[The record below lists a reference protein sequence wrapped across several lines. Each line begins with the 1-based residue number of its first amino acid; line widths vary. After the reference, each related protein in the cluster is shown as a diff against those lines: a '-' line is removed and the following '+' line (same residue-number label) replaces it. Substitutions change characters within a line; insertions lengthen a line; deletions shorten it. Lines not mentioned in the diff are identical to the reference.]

1 MSKTATP
8 NAALPIQ
15 TTSDGWLGPY
25 SSGDNGDTVILN
37 HRCSRGDKI
46 IFRVKDVHGA
56 EGYGTVITMSTDTD
70 YTASIINQ
78 IEEDDN
84 DDPDDDENQ
93 RAVKN
98 STIIAFTSAVFAT
111 ALGTMAGYGLARFKF
126 WKIRNAD
133 LTIWFLSQRVLPP
146 VVVAIPFFLLAKQ
159 FQALDKVSTLIIL
172 NTTFNLPFAVI
183 IMSQLFKELP
193 IELEQAA
200 LVDGYSR
207 IGAFFKV
214 ALPLSTP
221 GLVATAIICLA
232 FAWNEFMFALIMA
245 QKNAITLPYIISGAS
260 DTRGI
265 QFWFIATRALMAMVP
280 PTILA
285 LTVQRFIVRGLTFGA
300 VKG

>member
-1 MSKTATP
+1 MSDLQKSTWSVKRILIVATIFVCLAWALFP
-8 NAALPIQ
+8 FYWALSTSLRKPAETFTVVGLAIPFLQFQPTLENWAAELKVPE
-15 TTSDGWLGPY
+15 T
-25 SSGDNGDTVILN
+25 
-37 HRCSRGDKI
+37 
-46 IFRVKDVHGA
+46 
-56 EGYGTVITMSTDTD
+56 
-70 YTASIINQ
+70 
-78 IEEDDN
+78 
-84 DDPDDDENQ
+84 Q

-98 STIIAFTSAVFAT
+98 STVIAICSAMLAT
-111 ALGTMAGYGLARFKF
+111 VLGTMAGYGLARFKF
-126 WKIRNAD
+126 HKIKNPD

-146 VVVAIPFFLLAKQ
+146 VVVAIPFFLLAKE
-159 FQALDKVSTLIIL
+159 FQALDKVSTLIVL

-221 GLVATAIICLA
+221 GLVATSIICFA

-245 QKNAITLPYIISGAS
+245 QRNALTLPYVISGGA
-260 DTRGI
+260 DTRGV
-265 QFWFIATRALMAMVP
+265 QFWFIATRALIAMVP

-285 LTVQRFIVRGLTFGA
+285 LTVQKFIVRGLTFGA

>member
-1 MSKTATP
+1 MKKNRWSAKRILLGIAIAICIAWATFP
-8 NAALPIQ
+8 FYWAV
-15 TTSDGWLGPY
+15 TTSLRKPAETF
-25 SSGDNGDTVILN
+25 TVAGLAIPFVQFKPTLEN
-37 HRCSRGDKI
+37 WA
-46 IFRVKDVHGA
+46 A
-56 EGYGTVITMSTDTD
+56 ELKV
-70 YTASIINQ
+70 
-78 IEEDDN
+78 
-84 DDPDDDENQ
+84 PENLK
-93 RAVKN
+93 AVKN
-98 STIIAFTSAVFAT
+98 SVIIAVTSAIFAT
-111 ALGTMAGYGLARFKF
+111 MLGTMAGYGLARFQF
-126 WKIRNAD
+126 YKIKNAD
-133 LTIWFLSQRVLPP
+133 ITIWFLSQRVLPP

-159 FQALDKVSTLIIL
+159 FNALDKVSTLIVL

-200 LVDGYSR
+200 MVDGYSR

-221 GLVATAIICLA
+221 GLVATGIICLA

-245 QKNAITLPYIISGAS
+245 QRNAITLPYIISGAS

-285 LTVQRFIVRGLTFGA
+285 LTVQKFIVRGLTFGA

>member
-1 MSKTATP
+1 MKKKRWSAKRILLGIAIALCIAWATFP
-8 NAALPIQ
+8 FYWAI
-15 TTSDGWLGPY
+15 TTSLRKPAETF
-25 SSGDNGDTVILN
+25 TVAGLAIPFVQFKPTLEN
-37 HRCSRGDKI
+37 WA
-46 IFRVKDVHGA
+46 A
-56 EGYGTVITMSTDTD
+56 ELKV
-70 YTASIINQ
+70 
-78 IEEDDN
+78 
-84 DDPDDDENQ
+84 PENLK
-93 RAVKN
+93 AVKN
-98 STIIAFTSAVFAT
+98 SVIIAVTSAIFAT
-111 ALGTMAGYGLARFKF
+111 MLGTMAGYGLARFQF
-126 WKIRNAD
+126 YKIKNAD
-133 LTIWFLSQRVLPP
+133 ITIWFLSQRVLPP

-159 FQALDKVSTLIIL
+159 FNALDKVSTLIVL

-200 LVDGYSR
+200 MVDGYSR

-221 GLVATAIICLA
+221 GLVATGIICLA

-245 QKNAITLPYIISGAS
+245 QRKAITLPYIISGAS

-285 LTVQRFIVRGLTFGA
+285 LTVQKFIVRGLTFGA

>member
-1 MSKTATP
+1 MNRNTKKRWSPFRIFTVIAI
-8 NAALPIQ
+8 ALCIMWALFPFYWVV
-15 TTSDGWLGPY
+15 TTSLRKPAETF
-25 SSGDNGDTVILN
+25 TVAGLAIPFLQFQPTLEN
-37 HRCSRGDKI
+37 WK
-46 IFRVKDVHGA
+46 A
-56 EGYGTVITMSTDTD
+56 EV
-70 YTASIINQ
+70 Q
-78 IEEDDN
+78 V
-84 DDPDDDENQ
+84 PENQ
-93 RAVKN
+93 KALLN
-98 STIIAFTSAVFAT
+98 STIIAFTSALFAT

-126 WKIRNAD
+126 QRPKNAD

-146 VVVAIPFFLLAKQ
+146 VVVAIPFFLLARQ
-159 FQALDKVSTLIIL
+159 FQALDKVSTLIVL

-193 IELEQAA
+193 VELEQAA
-200 LVDGYSR
+200 LVDGYSH

-221 GLVATAIICLA
+221 GLVATGIICLA

-245 QKNAITLPYIISGAS
+245 QRKAITLPYIISGAS

-265 QFWFIATRALMAMVP
+265 QFWFIATRALMAIIP

-285 LTVQRFIVRGLTFGA
+285 LTVQKFIVRGLTFGA

>member
-1 MSKTATP
+1 MKKNRWSAKRILLGIAIAFCIAWATFP
-8 NAALPIQ
+8 FYWAI
-15 TTSDGWLGPY
+15 TTSLRKPAETF
-25 SSGDNGDTVILN
+25 TVAGLAIPFVQFKPTLEN
-37 HRCSRGDKI
+37 WA
-46 IFRVKDVHGA
+46 A
-56 EGYGTVITMSTDTD
+56 ELKV
-70 YTASIINQ
+70 
-78 IEEDDN
+78 
-84 DDPDDDENQ
+84 PENLK
-93 RAVKN
+93 AVKN
-98 STIIAFTSAVFAT
+98 SVIIAVTSAIFAT
-111 ALGTMAGYGLARFKF
+111 MLGTMAGYGLARFQF
-126 WKIRNAD
+126 YKIKNAD
-133 LTIWFLSQRVLPP
+133 ITIWFLSQRVLPP

-159 FQALDKVSTLIIL
+159 FNALDKVSTLIVL

-200 LVDGYSR
+200 MVDGYSR

-221 GLVATAIICLA
+221 GLVATGIICLA

-245 QKNAITLPYIISGAS
+245 QRNAITLPYIISGAS

-265 QFWFIATRALMAMVP
+265 QFWFIATRALMAIVP

-285 LTVQRFIVRGLTFGA
+285 LTVQKFIVRGLTFGA

>member
-1 MSKTATP
+1 MAKRILLGFAIALCIAWATFP
-8 NAALPIQ
+8 FYWAI
-15 TTSDGWLGPY
+15 TTSLRKPAETF
-25 SSGDNGDTVILN
+25 TVAGLAIP
-37 HRCSRGDKI
+37 SVQ
-46 IFRVKDVHGA
+46 FQPTFEYWSA
-56 EGYGTVITMSTDTD
+56 ELKV
-70 YTASIINQ
+70 
-78 IEEDDN
+78 
-84 DDPDDDENQ
+84 PENLK
-93 RAVKN
+93 AVKN
-98 STIIAFTSAVFAT
+98 SAIIAVTSAILAT
-111 ALGTMAGYGLARFKF
+111 MLGTMAGYGLARFQF
-126 WKIRNAD
+126 YKIKNPD
-133 LTIWFLSQRVLPP
+133 ITIWFLSQRVLPP
-146 VVVAIPFFLLAKQ
+146 VVVAIPFFLLARQ
-159 FQALDKVSTLIIL
+159 FNALDKVSTLIVL

-200 LVDGYSR
+200 MVDGYSR

-221 GLVATAIICLA
+221 GLVATGIICLA

-245 QKNAITLPYIISGAS
+245 QRNAITLPYIISGAS

-285 LTVQRFIVRGLTFGA
+285 LTVQKFIVRGLTFGA

>member
-1 MSKTATP
+1 MKKNRWSAKRIVLGIAIAFCIAWATFP
-8 NAALPIQ
+8 FYWAI
-15 TTSDGWLGPY
+15 TTSLRKPAETF
-25 SSGDNGDTVILN
+25 TVAGLAIPFVQFKPTLEN
-37 HRCSRGDKI
+37 WA
-46 IFRVKDVHGA
+46 A
-56 EGYGTVITMSTDTD
+56 ELKV
-70 YTASIINQ
+70 
-78 IEEDDN
+78 
-84 DDPDDDENQ
+84 PENLK
-93 RAVKN
+93 AVKN
-98 STIIAFTSAVFAT
+98 SVIIAVTSAILAT
-111 ALGTMAGYGLARFKF
+111 MLGTMAGYGLARFQF
-126 WKIRNAD
+126 YKIKNAD
-133 LTIWFLSQRVLPP
+133 ITIWFLSQRVLPP

-159 FQALDKVSTLIIL
+159 FNALDKVSTLIVL

-200 LVDGYSR
+200 MVDGYSR

-221 GLVATAIICLA
+221 GLVATGIICLA

-245 QKNAITLPYIISGAS
+245 QRNAITLPYIISGAS

-265 QFWFIATRALMAMVP
+265 QFWFIATRALMAIVP

-285 LTVQRFIVRGLTFGA
+285 LTVQKFIVRGLTFGA

>member
-1 MSKTATP
+1 MSDFKKKTWSIGRILTGITV
-8 NAALPIQ
+8 ALCLFWAVFPFYWAL
-15 TTSDGWLGPY
+15 TTSLRKPAETF
-25 SSGDNGDTVILN
+25 TVAGLAIPFLQFMPTLEN
-37 HRCSRGDKI
+37 WA
-46 IFRVKDVHGA
+46 A
-56 EGYGTVITMSTDTD
+56 ELKV
-70 YTASIINQ
+70 
-78 IEEDDN
+78 
-84 DDPDDDENQ
+84 PENL
-93 RAVKN
+93 RAIKN
-98 STIIAFTSAVFAT
+98 STIIAFCSAIFAT

-126 WKIRNAD
+126 HKIKNPD
-133 LTIWFLSQRVLPP
+133 LTVWFLSQRVLPP
-146 VVVAIPFFLLAKQ
+146 VVVAIPFFLLAHQ
-159 FQALDKVSTLIIL
+159 FHALDKVSTLIVL

-232 FAWNEFMFALIMA
+232 FAWNEFMFALILA

>member
-1 MSKTATP
+1 MKKNRWSAKRILLGIAIAFCIAWATFP
-8 NAALPIQ
+8 FYWAI
-15 TTSDGWLGPY
+15 TTSLRKPAETF
-25 SSGDNGDTVILN
+25 TVAGLAIPFVQFKPTLEN
-37 HRCSRGDKI
+37 WA
-46 IFRVKDVHGA
+46 A
-56 EGYGTVITMSTDTD
+56 ELKV
-70 YTASIINQ
+70 
-78 IEEDDN
+78 
-84 DDPDDDENQ
+84 PENLK
-93 RAVKN
+93 AVKN
-98 STIIAFTSAVFAT
+98 SVIIAVTSAILAT
-111 ALGTMAGYGLARFKF
+111 MLGTMAGYGLARFQF
-126 WKIRNAD
+126 YKIKNAD
-133 LTIWFLSQRVLPP
+133 ITIWFLSQRVLPP

-159 FQALDKVSTLIIL
+159 FNALDKVSTLIVL

-200 LVDGYSR
+200 MVDGYSR

-221 GLVATAIICLA
+221 GLVATGIICLA

-245 QKNAITLPYIISGAS
+245 QRNAITLPYIISGAS

-285 LTVQRFIVRGLTFGA
+285 LTVQKFIVRGLTFGA

>member
-1 MSKTATP
+1 MKNKKWSPKRILIGIAIALCLAWATFP
-8 NAALPIQ
+8 FYWAI
-15 TTSDGWLGPY
+15 TTSLRKPAETF
-25 SSGDNGDTVILN
+25 TVAGLAIPFLQFKPTLEN
-37 HRCSRGDKI
+37 WA
-46 IFRVKDVHGA
+46 A
-56 EGYGTVITMSTDTD
+56 ELKV
-70 YTASIINQ
+70 
-78 IEEDDN
+78 
-84 DDPDDDENQ
+84 PENLK
-93 RAVKN
+93 AVKN
-98 STIIAFTSAVFAT
+98 SVIIALTSAIFAT
-111 ALGTMAGYGLARFKF
+111 ALGTMAGYGLARFQF
-126 WKIRNAD
+126 YKIKNAD
-133 LTIWFLSQRVLPP
+133 ITIWFLSQRVLPP
-146 VVVAIPFFLLAKQ
+146 VVVAIPFFLIARQ
-159 FQALDKVSTLIIL
+159 FQALDKVSTLIVL

-200 LVDGYSR
+200 MVDGYSR

-221 GLVATAIICLA
+221 GLVATGIICLA

-245 QKNAITLPYIISGAS
+245 QRNAITLPYIISGAS

-285 LTVQRFIVRGLTFGA
+285 LTVQKFIVRGLTFGA

>member
-1 MSKTATP
+1 MSNTKVHTWSAKRVLLGV
-8 NAALPIQ
+8 AIALCLAWALFPFYWAL
-15 TTSDGWLGPY
+15 TTSLRKPAETFTVAGLGVPY
-25 SSGDNGDTVILN
+25 LQFQPTL
-37 HRCSRGDKI
+37 
-46 IFRVKDVHGA
+46 
-56 EGYGTVITMSTDTD
+56 
-70 YTASIINQ
+70 
-78 IEEDDN
+78 
-84 DDPDDDENQ
+84 ENW
-93 RAVKN
+93 RSELKVPENIHAVKN
-98 STIIAFTSAVFAT
+98 SVIISFTSAVFAT
-111 ALGTMAGYGLARFKF
+111 ILGTMAGYGLARFKF
-126 WKIRNAD
+126 HKIKNPD

-146 VVVAIPFFLLAKQ
+146 VVVAIPFFLLANQ
-159 FQALDKVSTLIIL
+159 FKALDKVSTLIVL

-221 GLVATAIICLA
+221 GLVATGIICLA
-232 FAWNEFMFALIMA
+232 FAWNEFMFALVLA
-245 QKNAITLPYIISGAS
+245 QRKAITLPYLISGGA

-265 QFWFIATRALMAMVP
+265 QFWFIATRALIAMVP

-285 LTVQRFIVRGLTFGA
+285 LTVQKFIVRGLTFGA

>member
-1 MSKTATP
+1 MSDHTENRWSTKRVLIGFAIAICLIWAIFP
-8 NAALPIQ
+8 FYWAV
-15 TTSDGWLGPY
+15 TTSLRKPAETF
-25 SSGDNGDTVILN
+25 TVAGLAIPFLQFKPTLEN
-37 HRCSRGDKI
+37 WA
-46 IFRVKDVHGA
+46 A
-56 EGYGTVITMSTDTD
+56 EIKV
-70 YTASIINQ
+70 
-78 IEEDDN
+78 
-84 DDPDDDENQ
+84 PENQ
-93 RAVKN
+93 QALKN
-98 STIIAFTSAVFAT
+98 STIIAFSSAVLAT
-111 ALGTMAGYGLARFKF
+111 ILGTLAGYGLARFKF
-126 WKIRNAD
+126 YKPMENPD

-146 VVVAIPFFLLAKQ
+146 VVVAIPFFLLAHQ

-221 GLVATAIICLA
+221 GLVATGIICLA
-232 FAWNEFMFALIMA
+232 FAWNEFMFALIIA
-245 QKNAITLPYIISGAS
+245 QRKAITIPYIISGAS

-265 QFWFIATRALMAMVP
+265 QFWFIATRALMAMIP

-285 LTVQRFIVRGLTFGA
+285 LTVQKFIVRGLTFGA

>member
-1 MSKTATP
+1 MKKKRWLAKRILLGIAIALCIAWATFP
-8 NAALPIQ
+8 FYWAI
-15 TTSDGWLGPY
+15 TTSLRKPAETF
-25 SSGDNGDTVILN
+25 TVAGLAIPFVQFKPTLEN
-37 HRCSRGDKI
+37 WS
-46 IFRVKDVHGA
+46 A
-56 EGYGTVITMSTDTD
+56 ELKV
-70 YTASIINQ
+70 
-78 IEEDDN
+78 
-84 DDPDDDENQ
+84 PENLK
-93 RAVKN
+93 AVKN
-98 STIIAFTSAVFAT
+98 SAIIAVTSAILAT
-111 ALGTMAGYGLARFKF
+111 MLGTMAGYGLARFQF
-126 WKIRNAD
+126 YKIKNPD
-133 LTIWFLSQRVLPP
+133 ITIWFLSQRVLPP
-146 VVVAIPFFLLAKQ
+146 VVVAIPFFLLARQ
-159 FQALDKVSTLIIL
+159 FNALDKVSTLIVL

-200 LVDGYSR
+200 MVDGYSR

-221 GLVATAIICLA
+221 GLVATGIICLA

-245 QKNAITLPYIISGAS
+245 QRKAITLPYIISGAS

-285 LTVQRFIVRGLTFGA
+285 LTVQKFIVRGLTFGA

>member
-1 MSKTATP
+1 MKQNRRLAKRILLGIAIALCIAWATFP
-8 NAALPIQ
+8 FYWAI
-15 TTSDGWLGPY
+15 TTSLRKPAETF
-25 SSGDNGDTVILN
+25 TVAGLAIPFVQFKPTLEN
-37 HRCSRGDKI
+37 WS
-46 IFRVKDVHGA
+46 A
-56 EGYGTVITMSTDTD
+56 ELKV
-70 YTASIINQ
+70 
-78 IEEDDN
+78 
-84 DDPDDDENQ
+84 PENLK
-93 RAVKN
+93 AVKN
-98 STIIAFTSAVFAT
+98 SAIIAVTSAILAT
-111 ALGTMAGYGLARFKF
+111 MLGTMAGYGLARFQF
-126 WKIRNAD
+126 YKIKNPD
-133 LTIWFLSQRVLPP
+133 ITIWFLSQRVLPP
-146 VVVAIPFFLLAKQ
+146 VVVAIPFFLLARQ
-159 FQALDKVSTLIIL
+159 FNALDKVSTLIVL

-200 LVDGYSR
+200 MVDGYSR

-221 GLVATAIICLA
+221 GLVATGIICLA

-245 QKNAITLPYIISGAS
+245 QRKAITLPYIISGAS

-285 LTVQRFIVRGLTFGA
+285 LTVQKFIVRGLTFGA

>member
-1 MSKTATP
+1 MPDPTKSKWSVKRILIGLAI
-8 NAALPIQ
+8 ALCLIWSIFPFYWAV
-15 TTSDGWLGPY
+15 TTSLRKPAETF
-25 SSGDNGDTVILN
+25 TVAGLAIPFLQFKPTLEN
-37 HRCSRGDKI
+37 WAAE
-46 IFRVKDVHGA
+46 VKV
-56 EGYGTVITMSTDTD
+56 
-70 YTASIINQ
+70 
-78 IEEDDN
+78 
-84 DDPDDDENQ
+84 PENQ
-93 RAVKN
+93 RALRN
-98 STIIAFTSAVFAT
+98 SIIISVNSAMLAT
-111 ALGTMAGYGLARFKF
+111 ALGTMAGYALARFKF
-126 WKIRNAD
+126 HKIKNPD

-146 VVVAIPFFLLAKQ
+146 VVVAIPFFLLARQ
-159 FQALDKVSTLIIL
+159 FQALDKISTLIVL

-207 IGAFFKV
+207 LGAFFKV

-232 FAWNEFMFALIMA
+232 FSWNEFMFALILA

-265 QFWFIATRALMAMVP
+265 QFWFIATRALMAIVP
-280 PTILA
+280 PTVLA

>member
-1 MSKTATP
+1 MSSSAKKRWSPLRVLTVVAI
-8 NAALPIQ
+8 ALCIMWALFPFYWAV
-15 TTSDGWLGPY
+15 TTSLRKPAETF
-25 SSGDNGDTVILN
+25 TVAGLAIPFLQFKPTLENWKSEVAVPENQKALLN
-37 HRCSRGDKI
+37 
-46 IFRVKDVHGA
+46 
-56 EGYGTVITMSTDTD
+56 
-70 YTASIINQ
+70 SII
-78 IEEDDN
+78 I
-84 DDPDDDENQ
+84 
-93 RAVKN
+93 
-98 STIIAFTSAVFAT
+98 SFTSALLAT

-126 WKIRNAD
+126 QKIKNPD

-146 VVVAIPFFLLAKQ
+146 VVVAIPFFLLARQ

-193 IELEQAA
+193 VELEQAA
-200 LVDGYSR
+200 LVDGYSHL
-207 IGAFFKV
+207 GAFFKV

-221 GLVATAIICLA
+221 GLVATGIICLA

-245 QKNAITLPYIISGAS
+245 QRKAITLPYIISGAS

-265 QFWFIATRALMAMVP
+265 QFWFIATRALMAMIP

-285 LTVQRFIVRGLTFGA
+285 LTVQKFIVRGLTFGA

>member
-1 MSKTATP
+1 MSDHAENRWSTKRILIGVAI
-8 NAALPIQ
+8 ALCLIWAIFPFYWAV
-15 TTSDGWLGPY
+15 TTSLRKPAETF
-25 SSGDNGDTVILN
+25 TVAGLAVPFLQFWPTLEN
-37 HRCSRGDKI
+37 WA
-46 IFRVKDVHGA
+46 A
-56 EGYGTVITMSTDTD
+56 EIKV
-70 YTASIINQ
+70 
-78 IEEDDN
+78 
-84 DDPDDDENQ
+84 PENQ
-93 RAVKN
+93 QALKN
-98 STIIAFTSAVFAT
+98 STIIAFSSAMLAT
-111 ALGTMAGYGLARFKF
+111 ILGTLAGYGLARFKF
-126 WKIRNAD
+126 HKPMENPD
-133 LTIWFLSQRVLPP
+133 LTVWFLSQRILPP
-146 VVVAIPFFLLAKQ
+146 VVVAIPFFLLAHQ

-221 GLVATAIICLA
+221 GLVATGIICLA
-232 FAWNEFMFALIMA
+232 FAWNEFMFALILA
-245 QKNAITLPYIISGAS
+245 QRKAITIPYIISGAS

-285 LTVQRFIVRGLTFGA
+285 LTVQKFIVRGLTFGA

>member
-1 MSKTATP
+1 MKKNKWSAKRILLGIAIAFCIAWATFP
-8 NAALPIQ
+8 FYWAI
-15 TTSDGWLGPY
+15 TTSLRKPAETF
-25 SSGDNGDTVILN
+25 TVAGLAIPFVQFKPTLEN
-37 HRCSRGDKI
+37 WA
-46 IFRVKDVHGA
+46 A
-56 EGYGTVITMSTDTD
+56 ELKV
-70 YTASIINQ
+70 
-78 IEEDDN
+78 
-84 DDPDDDENQ
+84 PENLK
-93 RAVKN
+93 AVKN
-98 STIIAFTSAVFAT
+98 SVIIAVTSAIFAT
-111 ALGTMAGYGLARFKF
+111 MLGTMAGYGLARFQF
-126 WKIRNAD
+126 YKIKNAD
-133 LTIWFLSQRVLPP
+133 ITIWFLSQRVLPP
-146 VVVAIPFFLLAKQ
+146 VVVAIPFFLLANQ
-159 FQALDKVSTLIIL
+159 FNALDKVSTLIVL

-200 LVDGYSR
+200 MVDGYSR

-221 GLVATAIICLA
+221 GLVATGIICLA

-245 QKNAITLPYIISGAS
+245 QRNAITLPYIISGAS

-285 LTVQRFIVRGLTFGA
+285 LTVQKFIVRGLTFGA